1 MIRSENI
8 SKIFER
14 NIPKNPSEDKIKKKT
29 RRNKKTKEQFLAVKE
44 ISFTAEDGEIL
55 GILGPN
61 GAGKTTLLRI
71 LGNIMSPSD
80 GKVEISTKSGEI
92 APDSKT
98 AREHLGYLSA
108 NTKLFKRITPRET
121 LELLGR
127 LYGFDKQKSQERA
140 IEIIEL
146 LDMKNFADNQI
157 DRLSTGQL
165 QRTNIARCL
174 MHDPLNYILDE
185 PTLGLDVISSRSII
199 EFMKKEKERGK
210 TILYST
216 HYMEEAEFLCD
227 RILMIHKG
235 EVIAYG
241 TPSEINQL
249 AESTNLRDAFI
260 HLSEKM
266 ETDHE

>member
-1 MIRSENI
+1 MIRGKNI

-14 NIPKNPSEDKIKKKT
+14 NIPRDKKEK
-29 RRNKKTKEQFLAVKE
+29 RSREKKTKEEFYAVNKVD
-44 ISFTAEDGEIL
+44 FVAENGEIL

-61 GAGKTTLLRI
+61 GAEKTTLLRI
-71 LGNIMSPSD
+71 IGNIMSPSE
-80 GKVEISTKSGEI
+80 GTVEISTKTGEI
-92 APDSKT
+92 APDAKT
-98 AREHLGYLSA
+98 ARENIGYLSA

-121 LELLGR
+121 LALLGQ
-127 LYGFDKQKSQERA
+127 LYDFDKKKSEERA
-140 IEIIEL
+140 AEIIEL
-146 LDMKNFADNQI
+146 LDMRSFADNQI

-199 EFMKKEKERGK
+199 EFMKQEKNRGK

-227 RILMIHKG
+227 RILMLHKG

-241 TPSEINQL
+241 TPNEINSL
-249 AESTNLRDAFI
+249 ADSTNLRDAFI
-260 HLSEKM
+260 RLSEKM
-266 ETDHE
+266 EATHE